1 MENVLEKKASDQNTN
16 DNNGQKAAAKKK
28 NRTFALILIVLV
40 VVGGIYGIS
49 KYIHAKNNEGTDD
62 AQINGNISPVVA
74 RISGFIVSVRVNDNQ
89 LVKKGDTLLIL
100 DDRET
105 KIRVMQAQA
114 ALENAKSSLYVAQVN
129 TSAANAN
136 TASSESNITTAE
148 ANIQAAEVR
157 MWRAQKDFERY
168 SDLIKDHSV
177 TQVQYEQALAEK
189 QTAERQLKV
198 LSDQKKST
206 ESQAKAVASQSN
218 ATAQQIKVA
227 ASVVKQREADL
238 QSALLDLSYTI
249 ITAQADGQLSAVNFE
264 PGQLVQAGQQLFN
277 IVVNN
282 DIWVTAN
289 FKETQLEKMRVGQ
302 SATIEADVFP
312 GHEFEAKVASFSP
325 ATGSR
330 FALLP
335 PDNAS
340 GNFVKVV
347 QRIPIKIKFANSSD
361 SLIKQLRPG
370 MNVFAEVHFK

>member
-16 DNNGQKAAAKKK
+16 DNNGQKAATKKK

-74 RISGFIVSVRVNDNQ
+74 RISGFVVSVRVNDNQ

-105 KIRVMQAQA
+105 KIKVMQAQA

-129 TSAANAN
+129 TSAAHAN

-198 LSDQKKST
+198 LSDQKKSS

-302 SATIEADVFP
+302 SATIEADVFS

-347 QRIPIKIKFANSSD
+347 QRIPIKITFTNASD

-370 MNVFAEVHFK
+370 MNVYAEVHFK

>member
-40 VVGGIYGIS
+40 AVGGVYGIS

-74 RISGFIVSVRVNDNQ
+74 RISGFVVSVRVNDNQ

-105 KIRVMQAQA
+105 KIKVMQAQA

-157 MWRAQKDFERY
+157 MWRAQKDYERY

-198 LSDQKKST
+198 LSDQKKSS

-302 SATIEADVFP
+302 SATIEADVFS

-347 QRIPIKIKFANSSD
+347 QRIPIKITFTNASD

-370 MNVFAEVHFK
+370 MNVYAEVHFK

>member
-16 DNNGQKAAAKKK
+16 DNNGQKAATKKK

-74 RISGFIVSVRVNDNQ
+74 RISGFVVSVRVNDNQ

-105 KIRVMQAQA
+105 KIKVMQAQA

-198 LSDQKKST
+198 LSDQKKSS

-302 SATIEADVFP
+302 SATIEADVFS

-347 QRIPIKIKFANSSD
+347 QRIPIKITFTNASD

-370 MNVFAEVHFK
+370 MNVYAEVHFK